1 MKKLILIGIGLA
13 GAGAFIGF
21 DAIEA
26 FFQQTRTD
34 VRSKLMSP
42 EVELQAQ
49 ISSAEELAE
58 KCSESVV
65 HGQMA
70 LARLDSMIDER
81 GRELKRREALLDR
94 DRRVLQAR
102 QTLLKRDQKV
112 YLIRNEEVTR
122 RTLNRDAVLRAKSFA
137 TDREIITHLSD
148 TYAELKVQR
157 SQTAAEIEE
166 ATVEMKRLEEEV
178 TVLKAELEN
187 LRARRA
193 VAQTREESKY
203 VFDRSNFDRAREKI
217 SEIRA
222 TIAQQNRQL
231 DFYGRRPGARKGL
244 IPADV
249 ESVEEDGEEAIAA
262 VLGEE
267 APQREP
273 VQAEFAMTR

>member
-21 DAIEA
+21 DAVEA
-26 FFQQTRTD
+26 FFHKTRTD

-49 ISSAEELAE
+49 ISAAEELAE
-58 KCSESVV
+58 KCSDSVV

-94 DRRVLQAR
+94 DRRVLETRRA
-102 QTLLKRDQKV
+102 LLERDQKV
-112 YLIRNEEVTR
+112 YLIGNEEVTR
-122 RTLNRDAVLRAKSFA
+122 RTLNRDAVLRAKSYG

-148 TYAELKVQR
+148 TFAELKVQR
-157 SQTAAEIEE
+157 SRTAAEIEE

-178 TVLKAELEN
+178 TILKAELEN

-231 DFYGRRPGARKGL
+231 DFYGRRPAARKGL

-262 VLGEE
+262 VLGEQ
-267 APQREP
+267 APQREA
-273 VQAEFAMTR
+273 VDSALAITR